1 MQEIIEALLLLSIGI
16 LIGVIIM
23 NNKEALDELK
33 AEVQQGNSVVESAV
47 VLIQGLSNRLAVAL
61 ASATGDD
68 LVAEIQEIRDTL
80 DGEATTL
87 ANAVASNT
95 PSEGDSADF
104 PPAASS
110 GSTDS
115 TDTPDTS
122 TTPTDETT
130 GAGSDSAGAT
140 TGTDTGEVVT
150 STQSE
155 TGGDSLPGESGLTGS
170 DFGDEASSPD
180 SETDASDVD
189 DGA

>member
-33 AEVQQGNSVVESAV
+33 ADVQQGNSVVESAV
-47 VLIQGLSNRLAVAL
+47 VLIQGLSNRLAAAL

-110 GSTDS
+110 GSTDTS
-115 TDTPDTS
+115 DTS

-150 STQSE
+150 STQNE
-155 TGGDSLPGESGLTGS
+155 TGGDNLPGESGLTGS

>member
-47 VLIQGLSNRLAVAL
+47 VLIQGLSNRLAAAL

-110 GSTDS
+110 GLDS